1 MAENK
6 WRRTRWWWWRTRWWR
21 KSWWRRTNGG
31 EGQMGEK
38 NKWWRRTNG
47 GGAVRNGREQVG
59 EGVRDGGERGERS
72 GGRRKEEREKVFL
85 CVFVSDS
92 SLSVSICLHMSAS
105 ANINIRHS
113 ATRVV
118 YTTGFER
125 LGNPPHQTMCSPFVP
140 GKTLGRKTDNCAHF
154 YPCCR
159 GEKCCN
165 GMFTYKAYYRAYRV
179 YIQSVLPCVW
189 SKLNQHLLHSTSPTA
204 PTD

>member
-1 MAENK
+1 MVEEDEVVAENK
-6 WRRTRWWWWRTRWWR
+6 WYWRRTRWWWRT
-21 KSWWRRTNGG
+21 SWRRTNGGGLGGGGSRGG

-59 EGVRDGGERGERS
+59 EGVRDDGERGERS

-125 LGNPPHQTMCSPFVP
+125 LGNPPTPDHVFPFCSWEDTREKN
-140 GKTLGRKTDNCAHF
+140 GQLRTLLPMLQRREMLQWN
-154 YPCCR
+154 
-159 GEKCCN
+159 
-165 GMFTYKAYYRAYRV
+165 V
-179 YIQSVLPCVW
+179 YVQSILSCV
-189 SKLNQHLLHSTSPTA
+189 
-204 PTD
+204 